1 MQLKWLDKLPLNL
14 IIILLGAVLFIPF
27 LGNVHLFD
35 WDEINFAESAREM
48 LETGNYLQVQINYVP
63 FSEKPPFFIWMQML
77 SMKVFGVN
85 EFAARFP
92 NAITGI
98 ITLLVLFN
106 IGTKLK
112 DKAFG
117 ILWVLVYI
125 SSFLPHFYFKSG
137 IIDPMFNLFIF
148 LGIYYASRLTEN
160 DEFLNYKAKKKIRRN
175 SAVFAGF
182 FIGLAVLTKG
192 PVGLL
197 LFGLAYTLLFIIKKF
212 SKINSVGE
220 LITFSIVL
228 TLTVS
233 VWYATDY
240 YYNGD
245 AFLKGFIKRHIEML
259 TTEDAGHGGPFYYH
273 FIILLLGCFPASV
286 FVFGGM
292 KNHDFSTGR
301 LQNFQR
307 WMLSLFLVVIV
318 VFSIVQTKIVHYSS
332 LTYFPITFFATYFL
346 YFLLKGK
353 RKWRWYH
360 ATLFLIIGIL
370 WGSAIMLTPLLGFN
384 IEALKEYINDEFA
397 VANLDAL
404 VYWNN
409 KEAFFGLAY
418 IVALIS
424 SGILF
429 SLKQKRFG
437 VSILLL
443 STCII
448 IQVVMTLFVPRIEK
462 YTQNAVVEF
471 YKSKQDEACYV
482 EVLKF
487 KSYAHL
493 FYTRKSPD
501 LPYYSQEELLNS
513 YIDLPV
519 YFICKNIHKEEI
531 FNKYS
536 QLELIDE
543 RNGFVF
549 LQKKEY

>member
-1 MQLKWLDKLPLNL
+1 MQLKWLDKIPVNL
-14 IIILLGAVLFIPF
+14 IIVLLGALLFIPF

-48 LETGNYLQVQINYVP
+48 LETGNYLQVQINYIP

-85 EFAARFP
+85 EFAARLP

-106 IGTKLK
+106 IGTKMK

-117 ILWVLVYI
+117 ILWALVYI

-148 LGIYYASRLTEN
+148 LGIYHASKLTEN
-160 DEFLNYKAKKKIRRN
+160 DEFLNHKIRRKIRRN
-175 SAVFAGF
+175 SAIYAGL

-192 PVGLL
+192 PVGFLLFFLAYLL
-197 LFGLAYTLLFIIKKF
+197 LVVIKKF
-212 SKINSVGE
+212 QRINSIGE
-220 LITFSIVL
+220 MFTFGIMFS
-228 TLTVS
+228 LTVS
-233 VWYATDY
+233 TWYFTDY
-240 YYNGD
+240 WVNGE
-245 AFLKGFIKRHIEML
+245 AFLKGFFQRQIEML

-273 FIILLLGCFPASV
+273 FLVLLVGCFPASV
-286 FVFGGM
+286 FVFGGI

-307 WMLSLFLVVIV
+307 WMLSLIIV
-318 VFSIVQTKIVHYSS
+318 VLFVFSVVQTKIIHYSS

-346 YFLLKGK
+346 YFLIKGK

-370 WGSAIMLTPLLGFN
+370 WGSAILLAPLLGFN
-384 IEALKEYINDEFA
+384 IEALKEYINDDFA
-397 VANLDAL
+397 VANLEAV

-409 KEAFFGLAY
+409 KEALYGLAY
-418 IVALIS
+418 IFVLVCAS
-424 SGILF
+424 ILF
-429 SLKQKRFG
+429 SLKHKKIG
-437 VSILLL
+437 LSLLLL
-443 STCII
+443 STCAI
-448 IQVVMTLFVPRIEK
+448 IQIVMTLFVPRIEK
-462 YTQNAVVEF
+462 YTQNAAIEF
-471 YKSKQDEACYV
+471 YKSKQNEDCYV

-493 FYTRKSPD
+493 FYTRKPSN
-501 LPYYSQEELLNS
+501 LPYYSKEYLLEN
-513 YIDLPV
+513 YIDKPV
-519 YFICKNIHKEEI
+519 YFVCKNIHKDEI

-536 QLELIDE
+536 QLEIVYE
-543 RNGFVF
+543 KNGFVF
-549 LQKKEY
+549 LQKLEY